1 MKNWA
6 QQLVT
11 QKLKGLTVKE
21 VLEYSKKYDIPVSK
35 REAEAIVKAL
45 KTNKENPFDPNGRKK
60 MFKKLAALTSKDTA
74 RSLNKLLNQL
84 AKEYG
89 VSHWLD

>member
-11 QKLKGLTVKE
+11 QKLKSLTVDE
-21 VLEYSKKYDIPVSK
+21 VLKYSKKYDIPVSK
-35 REAEAIVKAL
+35 TEAASIVKAL
-45 KTNKENPFDPNGRKK
+45 KKNKENPFEHQGRKK
-60 MFKKLAALTSKDTA
+60 MLRTLASLTSKDTA
-74 RSLNKLLNQL
+74 KSVDKLLKKL

-89 VSHWLD
+89 VSHWLE